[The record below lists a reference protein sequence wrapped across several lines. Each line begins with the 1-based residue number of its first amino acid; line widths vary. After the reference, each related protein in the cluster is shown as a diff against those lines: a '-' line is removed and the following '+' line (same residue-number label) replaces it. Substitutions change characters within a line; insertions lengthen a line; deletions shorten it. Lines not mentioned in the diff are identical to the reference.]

1 MPLQVVP
8 NGPFGGCTVQQ
19 LNQARLEFTA
29 SASGSFN
36 SGQLSGA
43 SINGQSFQFAA
54 PDQREYTR
62 TEYWEHLK
70 AAYCQLG
77 ITDYGTPASNRASI
91 SFRS

>member
-1 MPLQVVP
+1 MQPVVQS
-8 NGPFGGCTVQQ
+8 GPFGGCTVQQ
-19 LNQARLEFTA
+19 LNQARLEFTKT
-29 SASGSFN
+29 ASGSYAA
-36 SGQLSGA
+36 GTLSGA
-43 SINGQSFQFAA
+43 SIAGQSFQFAA